1 MRVRVRVILTAIAL
15 PLLASALPS
24 TAMADKHLS
33 STELIMLSPEPDVRP
48 TFDANRNYVSGGI
61 GILVYDGVNPMDA
74 LGPHMVFSNAGL
86 KPLFISASKDESGQY
101 KTSIKASGG
110 VQLTAD
116 RTLANTDNLEVLV
129 VTGGVV
135 ETANMAKDQDLLNWI
150 KRIDQNTV
158 WTTSVCTG
166 SWILG
171 ATGLLKDKMA
181 TSNWYRADELL
192 EHFGAIPKS
201 KQRYIFDGKI
211 VTAAG
216 VTAGIDMALAMI
228 KTLYKN
234 DLNNGDD
241 YTQAI
246 MLQIQYDPAPPI
258 KGGSE
263 GKTDPYV
270 YDVISSMY
278 DDSGYWYGLGMTLGD
293 YVKTIPA
300 P

>member
-1 MRVRVRVILTAIAL
+1 MRSRVKLLTTAILL
-15 PLLASALPS
+15 PFLA
-24 TAMADKHLS
+24 TAIPTTAVADKHLS
-33 STELIMLSPEPDVRP
+33 STELIMLTPEPNVRP
-48 TFDANRNYVSGGI
+48 TLDANGNYVSGGI

-86 KPLFISASKDESGQY
+86 RPFFVSASKDANGQY

-116 RTLANTDNLEVLV
+116 RTIANTDNLEILV

-135 ETANMAKDQDLLNWI
+135 ETANIARDQDLLNWI
-150 KRIDQNTV
+150 KMIDQNTV

-192 EHFGAIPKS
+192 QHFGAIPKS
-201 KQRYIFDGKI
+201 NQRYIFDGKI

-228 KTLYKN
+228 KTLFSN
-234 DLNNGDD
+234 DLNNGYD

-246 MLQIQYDPAPPI
+246 MLQMQYAPDPPI

-263 GKTDPYV
+263 SKTDPYV
-270 YDVISSMY
+270 YDVISTMY
-278 DDSGYWYGLGMTLGD
+278 DDYTIWLGLGMTLGD

>member
-1 MRVRVRVILTAIAL
+1 MRTRLKAIAVTMLL
-15 PLLASALPS
+15 PFMASVIPNTVFAEQ
-24 TAMADKHLS
+24 HLS
-33 STELIMLSPEPDVRP
+33 ATDLIMLAPEPDVRP
-48 TFDANRNYVSGGI
+48 TLDANRNYVSGGI

-86 KPLFISASKDESGQY
+86 KPFFVSASKDANGQY

-110 VQLTAD
+110 VELKAD
-116 RTLANTDNLEVLV
+116 RTIANTDNLEVLV
-129 VTGGVV
+129 VTGGVL
-135 ETANMAKDQDLLNWI
+135 ETANMAKDQALLNWI
-150 KRIDQNTV
+150 KLIDQNTV

-171 ATGLLKDKMA
+171 ATGLLKGKMA
-181 TSNWYRADELL
+181 TGNWYRAVELL
-192 EHFGAIPKS
+192 EHFGAIPKPN
-201 KQRYIFDGKI
+201 QRYIFDGKI

-228 KTLYKN
+228 KTMFKN

-241 YTQAI
+241 YTQAV
-246 MLQIQYDPAPPI
+246 MLQIQYDPTPPI
-258 KGGSE
+258 KGGSP

-270 YDVISSMY
+270 YDVISNMY
-278 DDSGYWYGLGMTLGD
+278 DDSGYWYGLGMMLGD

>member
-1 MRVRVRVILTAIAL
+1 MRTRVKATITAILL
-15 PLLASALPS
+15 PILASALPS
-24 TAMADKHLS
+24 TALADKHLS
-33 STELIMLSPEPDVRP
+33 SNDLIMLVPEPDIRP
-48 TFDANRNYVSGGI
+48 TLDANRNYVSGGI

-86 KPLFISASKDESGQY
+86 KPFFVSASKDSSGQY
-101 KTSIKASGG
+101 KTSITASGG
-110 VQLTAD
+110 VRLTAD
-116 RTLANTDNLEVLV
+116 RTIANTDNLEVLI

-150 KRIDQNTV
+150 RLIDQNTV

-171 ATGLLKDKMA
+171 ATGLLKGKMA

-201 KQRYIFDGKI
+201 NQRYIFDGKI
-211 VTAAG
+211 ITAAG

-228 KTLYKN
+228 KTVFKN
-234 DLNNGDD
+234 DLNNGYD

-246 MLQIQYDPAPPI
+246 MLQIEYDPAPPI
-258 KGGSE
+258 KGGSA

-270 YDVISSMY
+270 YDVISTMY
-278 DDSGYWYGLGMTLGD
+278 DDSGFWYGLGMSLGD